1 MFRMMPAVAMVGA
14 LVGTI
19 LGQSSIAANRPPTR
33 IGGVV
38 RVPIRFRTAQIFRAT
53 HYNNALSE
61 AVLYSFRNNSDG
73 YYPYAG
79 LLADGSGA
87 LYGTTYN
94 SFGKISGRG
103 VVYKLTPAGGAYR
116 EELIHRFSGADGQ
129 NPQGGLVEDSRGA
142 LYGTTLLG
150 GAGAW
155 GAVFKLTPSGT
166 HYNESVLYSF
176 QRGADG
182 YSPVA
187 APIIDSN
194 GILYGTASG
203 GASGHG
209 VVYKL
214 TPGGGSYTYSVLYNF
229 AGGSDGGQPQAGL
242 FEDGTGSLYG
252 TTAGGFTDGLGTV
265 YKLTPSGNSYT
276 ESVLYNFQG
285 GADGSTPLAS
295 VIMDSTGS
303 LYGTTTAGGSAGQ
316 GTVFKLSWNGVGYIE
331 SILYSFKGGTDGSF
345 PAASLIAGRR
355 GALFGTTASG
365 GSAARGTAFKLTPAG
380 NTYTEKIMHS
390 FKGGPEGD
398 DPVCALIADSTGNL
412 YGTTHG
418 TPYNNGGSVFRL
430 TPAGSSYSEK
440 ILHSFLQGDGA
451 VPYAAVIGDSTGA
464 LFGTTYGGGAFERGS
479 VYRLI
484 PNGNGLREDFLYK
497 FQPAPDGANPVGGLI
512 ADGSGALYGTT
523 QLGGSANKGTVF
535 KLTPS
540 GNGYNESVLYSFQG
554 TADGAAPYSTLL
566 EDLSGALY
574 GTAASGGSGAAGTVF
589 KLTPLGG
596 SYSFSI
602 LYTFTGAAGDGRVP
616 QAGLLGDSVGNL
628 FGTTAFGGANSK
640 GTVFELTPSGNTYT
654 ESILHIFTGG
664 TDGEHPVASLIA
676 DSFGSI
682 YGTTKGGAR
691 DPGTVFK
698 LTPSG
703 GGYTYNVLQVFAN
716 RQEGL
721 LPEGALLCDTAGV
734 LYGTT
739 SGGGTSGHGTV
750 FELTPN
756 GNVYTETVLY
766 SFQHGPDGVTPVASL
781 IMDSSGALYGTTTG
795 GGAYGSGTVFKLI
808 P

>member
-1 MFRMMPAVAMVGA
+1 MMPAVAIVCA
-14 LVGTI
+14 LIGTM
-19 LGQSSIAANRPPTR
+19 LGQSSIAADRPPTR
-33 IGGVV
+33 IGGVE
-38 RVPIRFRTAQIFRAT
+38 RVPTPFRAAQIIRAT
-53 HYNNALSE
+53 HFDNRLSE
-61 AVLYSFRNNSDG
+61 NVLYSFGNNSDG

-94 SFGKISGRG
+94 SFGNISGRG
-103 VVYKLTPAGGAYR
+103 VVYKLTPAGSEYR
-116 EELIHRFSGADGQ
+116 EELLYRFSGADGQ
-129 NPQGGLVEDSRGA
+129 NPQGGLIEDSSRA

-155 GAVFKLTPSGT
+155 GTVFKLTPSGT
-166 HYNESVLYSF
+166 RYTESVLYSF
-176 QRGADG
+176 QHGADG

-194 GILYGTASG
+194 GALYGTATG

-214 TPGGGSYTYSVLYNF
+214 TPGGGGYTYSVLYNF
-229 AGGSDGGQPQAGL
+229 AGGPDSGQPQAGL
-242 FEDGTGSLYG
+242 FEDSTGALYG
-252 TTAGGFTDGLGTV
+252 TTAGGYMDGFGTV
-265 YKLTPSGNSYT
+265 YKLTPSGNTYT

-285 GADGSTPLAS
+285 GTDGSTPLAS

-303 LYGTTTAGGSAGQ
+303 LYGTTTVGGSAGQ
-316 GTVFKLSWNGVGYIE
+316 GTVFKLSWNGLGYSE
-331 SILYSFKGGTDGSF
+331 SILYSFLGGTDGSF
-345 PAASLIAGRR
+345 PAASLIEGRR

-365 GSAARGTAFKLTPAG
+365 GSAARGTAFKLTPSG
-380 NTYTEKIMHS
+380 NTYSEKIMHS

-418 TPYNNGGSVFRL
+418 APYNNGGSVFRL
-430 TPAGSSYSEK
+430 TPAGSSYGEK
-440 ILHSFLQGDGA
+440 TLHSFLQGDGA
-451 VPYAAVIGDSTGA
+451 APYAAVIGDSTGA
-464 LFGTTYGGGAFERGS
+464 LFGTTYGGGEFERGS

-484 PNGNGLREDFLYK
+484 PNGNGLREDFLYR

-523 QLGGSANKGTVF
+523 QGGGSAAFGAVF

-540 GNGYNESVLYSFQG
+540 GKGYNESVLYSFQG
-554 TADGAAPYSTLL
+554 TADGAHPSSTLL
-566 EDLSGALY
+566 ADLSGALY
-574 GTAASGGSGAAGTVF
+574 GTASTGGSGAAGTVF
-589 KLTPLGG
+589 KLTPLGS

-616 QAGLLGDSVGNL
+616 RAGLLGDSVGDL
-628 FGTTAFGGANSK
+628 FGTTEFGGANSK

-654 ESILHIFTGG
+654 ESILHSFAGG
-664 TDGEHPVASLIA
+664 TDGEKPVASLITDA
-676 DSFGSI
+676 FGSI
-682 YGTTKGGAR
+682 YGTTTGGARDR

-721 LPEGALLCDTAGV
+721 LPEGALLSDTAGV

-766 SFQHGPDGVTPVASL
+766 SFQHGPDGGAPVASL
-781 IMDSSGALYGTTTG
+781 IMDSNGALYSTTSSG
-795 GGAYGSGTVFKLI
+795 GSNGAGTVFKLI